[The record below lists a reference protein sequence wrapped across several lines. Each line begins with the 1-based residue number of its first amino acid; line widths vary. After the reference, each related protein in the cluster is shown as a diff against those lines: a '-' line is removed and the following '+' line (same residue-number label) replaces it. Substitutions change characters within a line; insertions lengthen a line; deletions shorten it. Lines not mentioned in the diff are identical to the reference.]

1 MMARAKNVELRS
13 SEDVGAAKT
22 YEEAAPRADTP
33 PKRERSV
40 EAASESAA
48 DEEATRKE
56 AMLIETFDSSRA
68 PRGRGEGV
76 AGSRRATPNASID
89 ERAPGAGLR
98 LKGNEAM
105 KCGDFALA
113 QALYGEAL
121 DAAREEDAHLR
132 AVVFCNRA
140 LAFHKMNEYD
150 AALCDA
156 KCAEE
161 LAPTWSKPK
170 HRLAEACLRLGSY
183 TLAVTYARL
192 GEKLQF
198 EEGDFSKSFRDV
210 LDEIAICAAEDGSVA
225 GFDGKLIYVRSAG
238 EDAWLGREAPLNAAF
253 DELEGEV
260 ADPMFGGGSAK
271 DANSMKPVHARS
283 LPEAISKANDGD
295 RILLLRG
302 VHNGLGTVVEID
314 KRVLI
319 RGEGAL
325 RDTTCDC
332 RNNAALF
339 RIKRPCVIQN
349 LDIDF
354 TGFSEAIRIKGDS
367 RVNAL
372 IENCVIRSSGGDCV
386 AVGGKSAPTFRNC
399 SITGKLSGV
408 RSYAQATP
416 TFIDCNITR
425 SGLQGV
431 LAMKESRV
439 IMHGCAVQNNEEDGV
454 VVMEQSNVV
463 MSKCVVQDNK
473 GPGVD
478 VSNTAKVVVNDC
490 DIDANVGGLWLWD
503 HSCAHVAASSVNGG
517 KSHAVLVDVNARANC
532 RRTKIIGVVHASETG
547 ARGVRGEGTVV
558 ETLETPTSLPQE
570 AKGAFKHDPCGFS
583 RKQ

>member
-1 MMARAKNVELRS
+1 MARAKNVELRS
-13 SEDVGAAKT
+13 SEDRGAAKT

-33 PKRERSV
+33 PERERSAA
-40 EAASESAA
+40 AASESAA
-48 DEEATRKE
+48 DEEATRVE
-56 AMLIETFDSSRA
+56 SMLIETFDSSRA
-68 PRGRGEGV
+68 PRGRGEGD

-121 DAAREEDAHLR
+121 EAAREEDVHLR